1 MDKVYLS
8 LSTRLQKDTGKAEVL
23 LRYRNTRAIGQR
35 VHSHIFILPKFFVD
49 GEIVI
54 KNRLITQ
61 EVQEACEAKLTVDKI
76 IAHLHEKGDKKA
88 IVDFEPDWA
97 QDTADRLLFPENYK
111 NPESD
116 EPFFDNKIE
125 DFLKFK
131 KISYQRHKS
140 YCCIFDIVKRF
151 ELYAGKPINMDKAT
165 GDTLVSLEK
174 FFKEEHTFF
183 EPKKDKYRVI
193 LVPNKNINTSGTTPT
208 TKKYPRNAA
217 TTPSLPI

>member
-61 EVQEACEAKLTVDKI
+61 EVQEAREAKLTVDKI

-97 QDTADRLLFPENYK
+97 QDTVDRLLFPENYK
-111 NPESD
+111 NTESD

-125 DFLKFK
+125 NFLKFK
-131 KISYQRHKS
+131 KI
-140 YCCIFDIVKRF
+140 
-151 ELYAGKPINMDKAT
+151 
-165 GDTLVSLEK
+165 
-174 FFKEEHTFF
+174 
-183 EPKKDKYRVI
+183 
-193 LVPNKNINTSGTTPT
+193 
-208 TKKYPRNAA
+208 
-217 TTPSLPI
+217 